1 MRRLARLRRRV
12 GSRPERRASRGH
24 AEPGR
29 RRQASRPRTGSRA
42 AGGRRATLGPFLLPE
57 RIGSRRG
64 TGGTSA
70 AQRRLAIYLVLTF
83 VAAIVLVG
91 RLAQLQ
97 LVDARAS
104 RAAADAMTTR
114 AVVVPAVRG
123 RILAADGSVLVGNG
137 STTTLTITPDQLRR
151 PENAHRILSR
161 VAHAIDRPVADLERR
176 TATCGTKGAAPAPVC
191 FSGQPF
197 EPVPIASDV
206 PTEAVS
212 GILEQ
217 PERYPGVA
225 ATTRPTRTYGP
236 SGSSLAQVLGYLT
249 TTTADDV
256 TAAREAGREAPAT
269 TALLGRAGLEQQYD
283 TQLRGRDGRRV
294 VSITPTGE
302 AERVVAD
309 EAPTN
314 GADVR
319 TSLDPG
325 LQKSAADA
333 LTKGIAAARKGGSK
347 ADSGSVVVMDA
358 DSGQVAALT
367 NQPTYDPSVWNGGI
381 TQAEWDTLT
390 RGGSDPLSNRAVT
403 VAGPPASTF
412 KAVSLFGAAAA
423 GVDPKGTYDCPS
435 SLRIGNRTFTNFES
449 EAHGR
454 IDIPTALEVSCDTV
468 FYRWAYRSWLDAG
481 GAKASVDAPDAF
493 AAAARTFG
501 FGARTGVD
509 LPGEASGAVTDR
521 AQKRRDWEATRA
533 QSCDRAK
540 RGYPEVTDKAR
551 AAYLKQVAQENC
563 TSGYVLHAGDAV
575 NLAIGQ
581 GDVSATP
588 LQMAATYA
596 AVATGGTRVT
606 PTLVPNA
613 TSAQTETTSLHLDPA
628 MLAVERDGLAR
639 VLRSGTASDAFAG
652 FDLARFPISGKTGT
666 AEVYGKQATAWFAS
680 YMPEPVAGHRYVVVV
695 RVDQGGEGGRVAA
708 PIGRAVW
715 DAIARRGA

>member
-1 MRRLARLRRRV
+1 M
-12 GSRPERRASRGH
+12 
-24 AEPGR
+24 
-29 RRQASRPRTGSRA
+29 
-42 AGGRRATLGPFLLPE
+42 
-57 RIGSRRG
+57 
-64 TGGTSA
+64 
-70 AQRRLAIYLVLTF
+70 
-83 VAAIVLVG
+83 
-91 RLAQLQ
+91 
-97 LVDARAS
+97 
-104 RAAADAMTTR
+104 
-114 AVVVPAVRG
+114 
-123 RILAADGSVLVGNG
+123 
-137 STTTLTITPDQLRR
+137 
-151 PENAHRILSR
+151 
-161 VAHAIDRPVADLERR
+161 
-176 TATCGTKGAAPAPVC
+176 
-191 FSGQPF
+191 
-197 EPVPIASDV
+197 
-206 PTEAVS
+206 
-212 GILEQ
+212 
-217 PERYPGVA
+217 
-225 ATTRPTRTYGP
+225 
-236 SGSSLAQVLGYLT
+236 
-249 TTTADDV
+249 
-256 TAAREAGREAPAT
+256 
-269 TALLGRAGLEQQYD
+269 
-283 TQLRGRDGRRV
+283 
-294 VSITPTGE
+294 
-302 AERVVAD
+302 
-309 EAPTN
+309 
-314 GADVR
+314 
-319 TSLDPG
+319 
-325 LQKSAADA
+325 
-333 LTKGIAAARKGGSK
+333 
-347 ADSGSVVVMDA
+347 
-358 DSGQVAALT
+358 AALT

-468 FYRWAYRSWLDAG
+468 FYRWAYLSWLDAG

-563 TSGYVLHAGDAV
+563 TSGYVLRAGDAV

-613 TSAQTETTSLHLDPA
+613 TSAQAETTSLHLDPA

-715 DAIARRGA
+715 DAIAHRGA